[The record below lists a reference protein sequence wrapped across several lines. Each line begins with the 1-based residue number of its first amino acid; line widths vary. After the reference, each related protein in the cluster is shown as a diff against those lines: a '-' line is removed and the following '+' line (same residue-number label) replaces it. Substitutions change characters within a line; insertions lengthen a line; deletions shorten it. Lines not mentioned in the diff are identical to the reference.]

1 MEERRDTKIFFV
13 PERVE
18 EARRNASDG
27 RRITNDITRPPC
39 GGLVERRISR

>member
-1 MEERRDTKIFFV
+1 MEERRDTNIFFV

-27 RRITNDITRPPC
+27 RRITNITRPPC